1 MKSLPIAAFI
11 ALGIAGC
18 QTTELRPNANW
29 GRTDVYDRSA
39 LAGQTINIE
48 NFYNLNE
55 SCRSIGVPSLRVAGQ
70 PMGGRVY
77 ARSESTNPS
86 YVRSNPRFRCNARR
100 VPSLGVYYTPAPG
113 FVGRDTMDIEVYWT
127 DGDVWRYK
135 VNIDVR

>member
-1 MKSLPIAAFI
+1 MKAMTFAGLIAVG
-11 ALGIAGC
+11 LAGC

-29 GRTDVYDRSA
+29 GRTDVYARST
-39 LAGQTINIE
+39 LSGRTISVE

-55 SCRSIGVPSLRVAGQ
+55 SCRSIGVPQMRVASA
-70 PMGGRVY
+70 PMGGRIY
-77 ARSESTNPS
+77 ARNETTNPS
-86 YVRSNPRFRCNARR
+86 YTRSNPRFRCNTRS

-113 FVGRDTMDIEVYWT
+113 FVGRDSMDIEVYWT